1 MRELPLQGG
10 AMQRSRKTFFVSAAV
25 AVCAI
30 GVALM
35 TFGIFRH
42 GATAHASPV
51 PELFSALPAG
61 APTLAYIDLAAIRA
75 SSFYQR
81 RPDKGPIAI
90 PNQDYSDF
98 MRSTGFDFEKDL
110 ERVVVASWPPDSP
123 NGPRRSI
130 AIAEGNFDRAKI
142 HDYAMRKGKLD
153 HQQGREVFLFPGN
166 DAKTTNAITFLGDRR
181 IALVAGSSI
190 APVFENHA
198 DAAGDPVRERA
209 LRLDGAA
216 AFVITHVPSIP
227 DNAGAGA
234 PGGAQFLTLARS
246 VQWLTVAARPE
257 GDNLRVSLE
266 GECDNASDAAQVKTA
281 LELMRMFGRAGLEGQ
296 KNKQSMDPATLAVL
310 ENMLAGAD
318 VTQAA
323 ERVRIL
329 VEVTPDVWKLSGP
342 AKPQP

>member
-1 MRELPLQGG
+1 
-10 AMQRSRKTFFVSAAV
+10 MQRSRKTFFVSAAV
-25 AVCAI
+25 AVCAV
-30 GVALM
+30 GVSLM

-42 GATAHASPV
+42 ATAHASPF

-61 APTLAYIDLAAIRA
+61 APTLAYIDLAAIRG

-81 RPDKGPIAI
+81 RPDKGPIAV

-110 ERVVVASWPPDSP
+110 ERVVVASWPPDAS
-123 NGPRRSI
+123 NGPRKSV

-142 HDYAMRKGKLD
+142 RDYATHKGKLD

-166 DAKTTNAITFLGDRR
+166 DPKTTNAITFLDDRR

-190 APVFENHA
+190 APLFESHA

-209 LRLDGAA
+209 ARLDGAA
-216 AFVITHVPSIP
+216 IFLITQVPPIP

-234 PGGAQFLTLARS
+234 PGGAQMLTLARS
-246 VQWLTVAARPE
+246 VQWLTFAARPE
-257 GDNLRVSLE
+257 GNDLRVSLE
-266 GECDNASDAAQVKTA
+266 GECDNASDAAQLKTA
-281 LELMRMFGRAGLEGQ
+281 LELMRMFGRSGLEGQ
-296 KNKQSMDPATLAVL
+296 KNKQSMKPATLAML
-310 ENMLAGAD
+310 ENMLSTAD

-329 VEVTPDVWKLSGP
+329 VEVTPDVWKLGGP